1 MFLVQN
7 EQSDV
12 LSTLFSA
19 ILTHRAPFFR
29 LPDGKTGHSG
39 SLKTI

>member
-12 LSTLFSA
+12 LSVLFSA

-29 LPDGKTGHSG
+29 LLHGKTGHSG
-39 SLKTI
+39 SLKTV